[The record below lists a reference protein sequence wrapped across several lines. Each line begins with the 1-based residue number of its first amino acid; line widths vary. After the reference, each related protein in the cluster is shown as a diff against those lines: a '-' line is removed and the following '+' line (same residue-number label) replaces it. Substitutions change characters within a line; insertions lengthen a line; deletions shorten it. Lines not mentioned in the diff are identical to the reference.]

1 MIDVLN
7 SDASSPIQKLHE
19 LQVIIKI
26 AERCNLACS
35 YCYYFFM
42 GDDSYK
48 DRDPIMKPDKFSA
61 VADYIKRGVE
71 DLGIRNVNIV
81 FHGGEPTLMRA
92 RDFRGLVS
100 ALCETLAPICGLSLG
115 IQTNGYHLTAEWEEL
130 ISEFN
135 ISVGI
140 SLDGPAEYNDR
151 FRVTHKGKGSHEK
164 IARTVGRLHELETEQ
179 KISAIGVLSV
189 LGRDI
194 PIEETF
200 DHFVEELKFRH
211 MGFLL
216 PDRSH
221 DEPFVDGE
229 TPGEY
234 GDLLIGLFNKWLSH
248 QDISVREVTKVI
260 RYFQEYVPARAV
272 ATDVFDKRTHV
283 VVIQS
288 TGEVSCDDSLIPA
301 LEWRSS
307 QRSYSIF
314 SSSLYSFVNDPG
326 LVVLDRARA
335 NLPDDCVNCR
345 WVKIC
350 GGGAL
355 ENRFS
360 RARQFDNPSVYCS
373 GLKKYYSHVVDFL
386 IENGYP
392 EAAIQERLKA
402 DEVMQPTFAI

>member
-1 MIDVLN
+1 M
-7 SDASSPIQKLHE
+7 
-19 LQVIIKI
+19 
-26 AERCNLACS
+26 
-35 YCYYFFM
+35 
-42 GDDSYK
+42 
-48 DRDPIMKPDKFSA
+48 
-61 VADYIKRGVE
+61 
-71 DLGIRNVNIV
+71 
-81 FHGGEPTLMRA
+81 
-92 RDFRGLVS
+92 
-100 ALCETLAPICGLSLG
+100 
-115 IQTNGYHLTAEWEEL
+115 
-130 ISEFN
+130 
-135 ISVGI
+135 
-140 SLDGPAEYNDR
+140 
-151 FRVTHKGKGSHEK
+151 
-164 IARTVGRLHELETEQ
+164 ETERR
-179 KISAIGVLSV
+179 ISAIGVLSV

-211 MGFLL
+211 LGFLL

-248 QDISVREVTKVI
+248 QDVSVREVTKVI
-260 RYFQEYVPARAV
+260 RYFQEYVPAHTV

-314 SSSLYSFVNDPG
+314 TSSLYSFVNDPD
-326 LVVLDRARA
+326 LALLDRARA
-335 NLPDDCVNCR
+335 NLPDDCLNCR

-360 RARQFDNPSVYCS
+360 RARQFDNPSVYCA

-392 EAAIQERLKA
+392 EAAIQERLKP